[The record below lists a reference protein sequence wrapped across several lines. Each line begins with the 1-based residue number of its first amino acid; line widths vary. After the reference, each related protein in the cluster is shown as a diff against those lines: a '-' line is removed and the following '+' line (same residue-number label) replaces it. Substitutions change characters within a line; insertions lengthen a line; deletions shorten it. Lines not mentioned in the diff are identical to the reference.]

1 MNADNAEVLRSG
13 GSSGVAGI
21 STFMSRTRTPL
32 SNSTLRIGTTWS
44 PGRTCTCSG
53 SRDGSISLCRQVFG
67 SAGQVRRPLRV
78 LLRIQIIQDQRDEF
92 AAALRNGTSEAT
104 N

>member
-1 MNADNAEVLRSG
+1 M
-13 GSSGVAGI
+13 
-21 STFMSRTRTPL
+21 
-32 SNSTLRIGTTWS
+32 
-44 PGRTCTCSG
+44 GRAMAQSACAVRYS
-53 SRDGSISLCRQVFG
+53 G

>member
-1 MNADNAEVLRSG
+1 MAQSACAVRYS
-13 GSSGVAGI
+13 
-21 STFMSRTRTPL
+21 
-32 SNSTLRIGTTWS
+32 
-44 PGRTCTCSG
+44 
-53 SRDGSISLCRQVFG
+53 G

-104 N
+104 KLIFWQSM